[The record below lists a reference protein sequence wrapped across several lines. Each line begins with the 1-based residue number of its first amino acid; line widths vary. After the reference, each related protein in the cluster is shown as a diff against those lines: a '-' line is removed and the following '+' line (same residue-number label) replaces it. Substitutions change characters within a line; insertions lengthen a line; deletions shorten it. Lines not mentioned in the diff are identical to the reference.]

1 MRQRIP
7 YVTTALIAVN
17 LIVFFLAEAVSGST
31 LRTDVLT
38 LWGGAFVSLIS
49 GGQYWRLFT
58 AMFLRDILVSE
69 TFLQARLKP
78 AVSTANKSVKLIKND
93 TALFISVHRIC
104 SLSSRLCVLS
114 PEN

>member
-38 LWGGAFVSLIS
+38 LWGGASVSLPVFS
-49 GGQYWRLFT
+49 PTQSAGASTSFRTETW
-58 AMFLRDILVSE
+58 FLSALP
-69 TFLQARLKP
+69 ARFS
-78 AVSTANKSVKLIKND
+78 A
-93 TALFISVHRIC
+93 
-104 SLSSRLCVLS
+104 
-114 PEN
+114 